1 MNQKSEKKS
10 IWTANALPVVKQ
22 KEDLAKMRAKTLPV
36 AAITS
41 LASILVFAG
50 GGFLLDL
57 FLDKKPLFFIIGFL
71 VAFVIT
77 DVVIIAIGKKIWRR

>member
-1 MNQKSEKKS
+1 MNQTNKEKS
-10 IWTANALPVVKQ
+10 TLAANGLPIIKQ
-22 KEDLAKMRAKTLPV
+22 KEDLAKMRAKTVPV

-41 LASILVFAG
+41 LVSILVFAG

-71 VAFVIT
+71 IAFVVT
-77 DVVIIAIGKKIWRR
+77 DVVIIAIGKKVWRR